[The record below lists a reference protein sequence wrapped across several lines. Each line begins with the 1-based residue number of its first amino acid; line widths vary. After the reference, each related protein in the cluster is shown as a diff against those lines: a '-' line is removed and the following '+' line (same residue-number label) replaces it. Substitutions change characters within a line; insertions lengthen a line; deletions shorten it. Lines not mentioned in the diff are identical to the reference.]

1 MRRKT
6 RRTFQPRF
14 FMFLALFIAL
24 VVGIVLLSSAG
35 VDYYQERK
43 QQSEMDL
50 PVAASASPGEG
61 TGTGTGTGV
70 EGQSTGIVR
79 KTRLDMNKSY
89 LVTGSDRD
97 GLESSVRVNNEDKVR
112 EQSPREMG
120 LSLINKD
127 VYTDLTGVI
136 TLVSNPYRDSF
147 AFGTATVTL
156 KTLQITWQSII
167 G

>member
-14 FMFLALFIAL
+14 FLFLALFIAL
-24 VVGIVLLSSAG
+24 VVGVVLLSSAG

-43 QQSEMDL
+43 QQSELDL

-61 TGTGTGTGV
+61 SMTGTGTNEQAPGV
-70 EGQSTGIVR
+70 VR
-79 KTRLDMNKSY
+79 KTRLDMSKSY

-112 EQSPREMG
+112 EQAPREMG

-127 VYTDLTGVI
+127 ADGVKSSPV
-136 TLVSNPYRDSF
+136 L
-147 AFGTATVTL
+147 
-156 KTLQITWQSII
+156 
-167 G
+167 